1 MRSEVTNTKYPAKT
15 LPRLTPGQV
24 RSVRRLTRQCCNN
37 DNGNCL
43 LLDDGDPCVYPQTI
57 SYSLICKHFRRG
69 VLPLE
74 PELEDAILRP
84 KGTRRCKVCGA
95 CLMAGSGRAK
105 YCAECAAEY
114 SNIGINKIDSMLR
127 APKCP
132 FVLFVGTKKLVKR
145 KEFEQY
151 ISSKLVI

>member
-1 MRSEVTNTKYPAKT
+1 MKSEVTNTKYPANT
-15 LPRLTPGQV
+15 LPRLTLGQA

-43 LLDDGDPCVYPQTI
+43 LLDDGDPCVCPQTI

-95 CLMAGSGRAK
+95 YFMAGSGRAK
-105 YCAECAAEY
+105 YCAECAAEVHR
-114 SNIGINKIDSMLR
+114 KQKAAHAR
-127 APKCP
+127 
-132 FVLFVGTKKLVKR
+132 KKRSGVDN
-145 KEFEQY
+145 
-151 ISSKLVI
+151 

>member
-1 MRSEVTNTKYPAKT
+1 MKSEVTNTKYPAKT
-15 LPRLTPGQV
+15 LPRLTPGQA

-43 LLDDGDPCVYPQTI
+43 LLDDGDPCVCPQTI

-84 KGTRRCKVCGA
+84 KGTRHCKVCGA
-95 CLMAGSGRAK
+95 YFVAGSGRAK
-105 YCAECAAEY
+105 YCVECSAKVHRQQKAAHA
-114 SNIGINKIDSMLR
+114 R
-127 APKCP
+127 
-132 FVLFVGTKKLVKR
+132 KKRSGVDN
-145 KEFEQY
+145 
-151 ISSKLVI
+151 

>member
-15 LPRLTPGQV
+15 LPRLTPGQA
-24 RSVRRLTRQCCNN
+24 RSVRKLTHQCCNN

-43 LLDDGDPCVYPQTI
+43 LLDDGDPCVCPQTI

-84 KGTRRCKVCGA
+84 KGTRRCKVCG
-95 CLMAGSGRAK
+95 
-105 YCAECAAEY
+105 
-114 SNIGINKIDSMLR
+114 
-127 APKCP
+127 
-132 FVLFVGTKKLVKR
+132 
-145 KEFEQY
+145 
-151 ISSKLVI
+151 

>member
-1 MRSEVTNTKYPAKT
+1 MKSEVANAKYPANA
-15 LPRLTPGQV
+15 LPRLTPGQA

-43 LLDDGDPCVYPQTI
+43 LLDDGDPGVCPQAI

-84 KGTRRCKVCGA
+84 KGPLQGLRCILCGRFRTSQILCGMFRQSTPKAKGSTRPKKEV
-95 CLMAGSGRAK
+95 GRRQLTPRK
-105 YCAECAAEY
+105 
-114 SNIGINKIDSMLR
+114 
-127 APKCP
+127 P
-132 FVLFVGTKKLVKR
+132 FARKAFQRPLFKSAYVFT
-145 KEFEQY
+145 
-151 ISSKLVI
+151 